1 MTGAGSVILIG
12 GGVRSGKSAFAL
24 ARARA
29 LGERR
34 GFFATAQAFD
44 AEMTQR
50 IAEHVRTRG
59 PDFQTFEEPVA
70 LVERLAALRDL
81 DVVVVDCLT
90 LWISNLLL
98 RDEPAARIAAR
109 VDDLARV
116 VAARRFHTI
125 LVTNE
130 VGMGIVPESALGR
143 AFRDIAGLAHQALA
157 AVSDELYLATLGV
170 IVRLRP
176 PPIDL
181 MPALMPATAEL
192 ARVGGPEDPD
202 RGT

>member
-1 MTGAGSVILIG
+1 MSGRVIVVG

-34 GFFATAQAFD
+34 GFVATAQAFD
-44 AEMTQR
+44 DEMAAR

-59 PDFQTFEEPVA
+59 PGFVTIEEPVELPA
-70 LVERLAALRDL
+70 RLAQLRDL

-90 LWISNLLL
+90 LWLSNLLL
-98 RDEPAARIAAR
+98 RDEPAARIADR
-109 VDDLARV
+109 VHELAGV
-116 VAARRFHTI
+116 VRDRPFHTI

-130 VGMGIVPESALGR
+130 VGMGVVPDSPLGR
-143 AFRDIAGLAHQALA
+143 AFRDIAGLAHQELARVADEIYLA
-157 AVSDELYLATLGV
+157 ALGV

-176 PPIDL
+176 APV
-181 MPALMPATAEL
+181 ALAQPHETHPTQ
-192 ARVGGPEDPD
+192 GQIG
-202 RGT
+202 